1 MHYVYVATYN
11 KVNDQTNQSNPN
23 QMQYDLL
30 IPDTNTLQ
38 KYWLQHITRFWL
50 STLIL
55 GQLLWWKKSGTTCNR
70 PHNIP

>member
-38 KYWLQHITRFWL
+38 KY
-50 STLIL
+50 
-55 GQLLWWKKSGTTCNR
+55 
-70 PHNIP
+70 